1 MTNTTHRT
9 DRYNSQIHQT
19 LPIPTLKDNVTLS
32 TTYPTS
38 RTSRKKLN

>member
-1 MTNTTHRT
+1 MTNTANRT
-9 DRYNSQIHQT
+9 DHYNSRIHQT

-38 RTSRKKLN
+38 RPSRKKSN